1 MQYKAI
7 LFDTRSI
14 QRYIFAG
21 NRLKTNIGASYLVER
36 VFDDVLLPAVRDVLG
51 QEALDDASWESDAD
65 PRWDEMAA
73 KARVGYIGG
82 GNALLLF
89 RSEMP
94 EETLR
99 AIVAAFT
106 KQLLVRAPGL
116 CTGAAI
122 GVLDLDAK
130 GRFLDG
136 KDLTALVHRLKEVQN
151 TSLPAVHV
159 PYTGLTLSCPVSG
172 EAADAWDDR
181 EGRFYSWEVEMKLR
195 AARSQDGK
203 TSAEESLREK
213 LASVLPHDERADFLR
228 GFAFPTELSDL
239 GQKRTENDIAVV
251 HIDGNNMGQK
261 FQACD
266 TLTKR
271 KEMSRSI
278 RHKTIAAFSRL
289 VQKVVADF
297 DWYDRTLSLAWDAEG
312 RRYLPLRPLILG
324 GDDMTFVCA
333 AKVAIPLA
341 RLLME
346 WLKEDGLDT
355 CGGLTIFPAA
365 YPFFRAYEMTE
376 ALCGAAK
383 GCMRALASKAGQPA
397 ASCWL
402 DYAILHGEQPPTLAQ
417 FRAEAYEGVCGSL
430 HFGPFRVDADET
442 EKVSLA
448 ALMAGVRGMCAL
460 PRTKVK
466 ELRRVLLYGEEAQRA
481 FLTQL
486 RHLQGSEAA
495 MQLPDVP
502 AWKEYEK
509 TLWAEG
515 RTPYMDA
522 IELMDYVAAEGEV

>member
-1 MQYKAI
+1 
-7 LFDTRSI
+7 
-14 QRYIFAG
+14 
-21 NRLKTNIGASYLVER
+21 
-36 VFDDVLLPAVRDVLG
+36 
-51 QEALDDASWESDAD
+51 
-65 PRWDEMAA
+65 
-73 KARVGYIGG
+73 
-82 GNALLLF
+82 
-89 RSEMP
+89 
-94 EETLR
+94 
-99 AIVAAFT
+99 
-106 KQLLVRAPGL
+106 
-116 CTGAAI
+116 
-122 GVLDLDAK
+122 
-130 GRFLDG
+130 
-136 KDLTALVHRLKEVQN
+136 
-151 TSLPAVHV
+151 
-159 PYTGLTLSCPVSG
+159 
-172 EAADAWDDR
+172 
-181 EGRFYSWEVEMKLR
+181 
-195 AARSQDGK
+195 
-203 TSAEESLREK
+203 
-213 LASVLPHDERADFLR
+213 
-228 GFAFPTELSDL
+228 
-239 GQKRTENDIAVV
+239 
-251 HIDGNNMGQK
+251 
-261 FQACD
+261 
-266 TLTKR
+266 
-271 KEMSRSI
+271 MSRSI

-297 DWYDRTLSLAWDAEG
+297 DWYDRTLSLAWDAQG

-397 ASCWL
+397 VSCWL

-417 FRAEAYEGVCGSL
+417 FRAEAYEGVCGGL

-448 ALMAGVRGMCAL
+448 ALLKGVRGMCAL

-495 MQLPDVP
+495 MQLPAVP

-509 TLWAEG
+509 TLWVEG

-522 IELMDYVAAEGEV
+522 IELMDYIAAEGEV